1 MTTDLQ
7 HNRPVYAPYQTSDNT
22 WLIHNLTASTEFP
35 AFETTD
41 GRVTLH
47 ATQEDAEL
55 AAHAANNRVWE
66 AIEEQKREKDA
77 PFDPLVIIYVD
88 TLENAIGDK
97 TLTTTREVRLAPILA
112 VRDAVL
118 NTGDRILKTTASDD
132 ALYDVFCKA
141 YDKASEDISKGSIDP
156 TLAGVRALSHA
167 LLATYRIDHLS

>member
-1 MTTDLQ
+1 MTDLRY
-7 HNRPVYAPYQTSDNT
+7 NRPVYAPYQTSDHT

-41 GRVTLH
+41 GLVTLH
-47 ATQEDAEL
+47 PTQEAAEL

-66 AIEEQKREKDA
+66 AIEEQKRKRDA

-88 TLENAIGDK
+88 ALDNAIDDK

-118 NTGDRILKTTASDD
+118 TLNGRTLKTTASDD
-132 ALYDVFCKA
+132 DLQEIFNKA
-141 YDKASEDISKGSIDP
+141 YDKASEDTSKGSIDP

-167 LLATYRIDHLS
+167 LLATYRIDHLG

>member
-1 MTTDLQ
+1 MTDLRY
-7 HNRPVYAPYQTSDNT
+7 NRPVYAPYQTSDHT

-41 GRVTLH
+41 GLVTLH
-47 ATQEDAEL
+47 PTQEAAEL

-66 AIEEQKREKDA
+66 AIEEQKRERDA

-88 TLENAIGDK
+88 ALDNAIDDK

-118 NTGDRILKTTASDD
+118 TLNGRTLKTTASNDD
-132 ALYDVFCKA
+132 LQEIFNKA
-141 YDKASEDISKGSIDP
+141 YDKASEDTSKGSIDP

-167 LLATYRIDHLS
+167 LLATYRIDHLG